1 VCVCARVQWRR
12 RRGEVVLSR
21 NTCKPMGATEKALA
35 KSIATIAMA
44 QIAITEDLR
53 HRRIAGIPKHMRDSC
68 VRDTRTRESST
79 SYLLLRPT
87 PLFTDPKKSQAR
99 LSHARNRTPANK
111 HSCLAIYIRNLYANP
126 KHKHLIVGLEH
137 LIVGLWRSRCFCFS
151 LPQTKK
157 TILVWKMMSQHFCRF
172 DSQIFKD
179 PCSLRATQR

>member
-1 VCVCARVQWRR
+1 MLLLLLLFELLLCVVCVCARAQWQR
-12 RRGEVVLSR
+12 RRGEIVLSR

-126 KHKHLIVGLEH
+126 IHTPHCRPLA
-137 LIVGLWRSRCFCFS
+137 RCFCFS
-151 LPQTKK
+151 LHKPKK
-157 TILVWKMMSQHFCRF
+157 QF
-172 DSQIFKD
+172 
-179 PCSLRATQR
+179 